1 MVKHSAK
8 FYSPDG
14 ALYARSSRIDSVMEL
29 PYFRLTCD
37 DNLSYNVHYK
47 KSIRESLSCMT
58 PSQKQFYDVVRNFKI
73 TDVKARPL
81 SKLCNYIYKKGEE
94 MEKDSS

>member
-1 MVKHSAK
+1 MEGHFTIQHIEKEMLRLNMVKHSAK

-58 PSQKQFYDVVRNFKI
+58 PSQKQFYDVVRNF
-73 TDVKARPL
+73 
-81 SKLCNYIYKKGEE
+81 
-94 MEKDSS
+94 